1 MGPFL
6 VTLFIGLLVFILQFL
21 WKHIDDLIGKGFE
34 NEVLVELVFYLS
46 LSLVPMVLPLAILLA
61 SIITFGSLG
70 EHYELVALKSAG
82 ISLLRFM
89 MPLFVAVLFLAALAF
104 YFSNWILP
112 IVNLKYTT
120 RLYSVVRAKP
130 ALNLKEGVFNNEIEG
145 YVIKIGRK
153 GDDNI
158 TLHDV
163 LIWDHTQ
170 KGKHSM
176 VISAERGE
184 MYTPANDSVLIFK
197 LYNGFKYD
205 EMKETPEKRDHNEH
219 MRMSFEEFDL
229 IMDMSVFE
237 FEEAKEN
244 IFERNPK
251 MMSIGQLKSQLD
263 TLESRKQKLPKKLR
277 DQIKPYF
284 KVVKKELEM
293 KESPDSLFRGSGELT
308 ADSSLLAL
316 LNFPKKE
323 RMSLIKK
330 ARDDVRNVKSFTTWA
345 HKQGGSRSK
354 KSIQYWIYIYN
365 KYALSFSCIVLFL
378 IGAATGAIIR
388 KGGLG
393 MPMVVSI
400 VLFLTYHILNTIGRK
415 LAEELVISSFHGVWF
430 SSYFLFPLAIFL
442 VYKASQDSDLIS
454 EETLTRVGRIFAPL
468 GFLWRILRG
477 LVGG

>member
-1 MGPFL
+1 VGPFL

-21 WKHIDDLIGKGFE
+21 WKHIDDLIGKGFD
-34 NEVLVELVFYLS
+34 NEVLLELVFYLS

-89 MPLFVAVLFLAALAF
+89 MPLFVTVLFLSVLAF

-130 ALNLKEGVFNNEIEG
+130 ALNLKEGVFNSEIEG

-153 GDDNI
+153 GEDNI

-163 LIWDHTQ
+163 LIWDHTE

-184 MYTPANDSVLIFK
+184 MYAPANDSVLIFK
-197 LYNGFKYD
+197 LYKGFKYD

-229 IMDMSVFE
+229 VMDMSVFE
-237 FEEAKEN
+237 FQEAKEN

-251 MMSIGQLKSQLD
+251 MMSIAQLKGQLDSL
-263 TLESRKQKLPKKLR
+263 TARRARLPKKLK

-284 KVVKKELEM
+284 KAIKKELEV
-293 KESPDSLFRGSGELT
+293 KESPDSLFLGMGKSES
-308 ADSSLLAL
+308 DSSLLAL
-316 LNFPKKE
+316 LNFPKKQ
-323 RMSLIKK
+323 RASLVKK
-330 ARDDVRNVKSFTTWA
+330 ARDDARNVKSFTTWA
-345 HKQGGSRSK
+345 AKQGGSRSK

-400 VLFLTYHILNTIGRK
+400 VLYMTYHILNTMGRK

-442 VYKASQDSDLIS
+442 IYKASQDSDLIS
-454 EETLTRVGRIFAPL
+454 EESITRLGKLFYPFTFIFK
-468 GFLWRILRG
+468 RVRG
-477 LVGG
+477 LFGG